1 MKEPSSTKE
10 RWKHLSHM
18 VKRAVTLAVVIT
30 VIAGVAI
37 VGAREYI
44 SYTSKSTKLGFDD
57 IGEMATQVAY
67 CTEIGNINESRK
79 LFSKVNIPFTKSTY
93 IYSYDVVIK
102 AGFDFSEIEWSA
114 DEEASII
121 TVTLPEVKTLS
132 AEVDLNSFQVY
143 LEDQS
148 IFTPITLE
156 ENNTEM
162 VNLKQR
168 AETDAIENGLY
179 ENARSNAEVLLRS
192 FFAQAYDLETYQ
204 LMFVDA

>member
-10 RWKHLSHM
+10 RWKHLSRM
-18 VKRAVTLAVVIT
+18 VKRAVTLVVVIAM
-30 VIAGVAI
+30 IAGVSI
-37 VGAREYI
+37 VGVREYI

-57 IGEMATQVAY
+57 IGELATQVAY
-67 CTEIGNINESRK
+67 CTEIGNIDESRK

-114 DEEASII
+114 DEEAAII

-132 AEVDLNSFQVY
+132 VEVDLNSFQVY

-179 ENARSNAEVLLRS
+179 ENARSNAEVFLRS

-204 LMFVDA
+204 LIFVDA